1 MKIITLH
8 LSMDEA
14 KKVFDALE
22 NLRDCDL
29 PLTELA
35 ENLGYRIEA
44 ADEVEING
52 IHLKPSRPSDADDT
66 EF

>member
-1 MKIITLH
+1 MKTITLH
-8 LSMDEA
+8 LSINEA

-44 ADEVEING
+44 ADEV
-52 IHLKPSRPSDADDT
+52 
-66 EF
+66 

>member
-1 MKIITLH
+1 MKIVTLY

-14 KKVFDALE
+14 KKIFDALE

-29 PLTELA
+29 PLTELT

-44 ADEVEING
+44 ADEV
-52 IHLKPSRPSDADDT
+52 
-66 EF
+66 